1 MFPPGQGEAGG
12 PDLSAMLAQ
21 AQALQQ
27 QLEDAQD
34 RLAQTRVDGSAGGG
48 LVSATLTGAGE
59 LVGLVISPEAIDF
72 ADASDSAETIADLV
86 LAAVRDA
93 SANVTALQQS
103 TLGPLTAGLGGSI
116 GDGLG
121 ALGLPPG
128 A

>member
-1 MFPPGQGEAGG
+1 MFPGIPGAAGQGDGV
-12 PDLSAMLAQ
+12 DLAAMLAQ

-48 LVSATLTGAGE
+48 LVSATVTGAGE

-72 ADASDSAETIADLV
+72 ADTSDSAETIADLV

-93 SANVTALQQS
+93 TSNAAALQQR
-103 TLGPLTAGLGGSI
+103 TLGPLTEGLGG
-116 GDGLG
+116 G
-121 ALGLPPG
+121 LGLPG
-128 A
+128 GG